1 MSSARLNLFAMAA
14 CAIATSAG
22 AFLSSPAYVVGR
34 NSVRVGSGAWRAP
47 VATFAR
53 SHATRSLSLRMAAP
67 ATTEEFLGVD
77 ADGNPIKLTLPAKE
91 KLYLDA
97 CSAFHNDGQ
106 KLIPDEEYEQLKAD
120 LAFEGS
126 SVAMMSREEILFM
139 VAASRW
145 QEGKPIMPDSEFDSL
160 RRKLKSKNSPAVLH
174 KVSQSNTPTPHI

>member
-1 MSSARLNLFAMAA
+1 
-14 CAIATSAG
+14 
-22 AFLSSPAYVVGR
+22 
-34 NSVRVGSGAWRAP
+34 
-47 VATFAR
+47 
-53 SHATRSLSLRMAAP
+53 MAAP
-67 ATTEEFLGVD
+67 STTEEFLGVD

-97 CSAFHNDGQ
+97 CSAFFNDGT
-106 KLIPDEEYEQLKAD
+106 KLIPDDEYDQLKAD

-174 KVSQSNTPTPHI
+174 KVPQSKTRPPPKLEIETPIAERDHQTSKPLSSSALISSIIHPSSNPIIHSR